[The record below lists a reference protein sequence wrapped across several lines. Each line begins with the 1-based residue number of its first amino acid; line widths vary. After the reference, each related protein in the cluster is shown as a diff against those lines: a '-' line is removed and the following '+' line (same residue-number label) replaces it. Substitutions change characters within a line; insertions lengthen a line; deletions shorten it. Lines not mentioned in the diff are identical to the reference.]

1 MSPWRPHSAQNG
13 RRLRVKRGCGP
24 SRSEARFLC
33 NPDQDT
39 LLWSGSEIKESAAGV
54 LSRDRER
61 NGRVQCKMA
70 FPVEKLDLELALKR
84 VKSDLNTARSFIESP
99 LEIELVDAD
108 QATWLS
114 QLSEKIAAGYR
125 PHSAVIADIPKGNGA
140 VRPAALL
147 NLEDRVV
154 YAAAVG
160 ALLSAINLGLG
171 WSQGKVDFSY
181 RLSES
186 VRRVEWF
193 TNRFDGWSAFRK
205 VSVER
210 IDNGAAHVVLTDIT
224 GFYENIDLTVLFSDL
239 RTLGADSDVI
249 QLLQL
254 CLNRWAVV
262 PNRGVPQGLSA
273 SDVLAKV
280 YLNPIDQ
287 AMADMQVD
295 FIRYV
300 DDIRIFCSDVP
311 ACKKALMSLIR
322 SLRRRGLNLQSAKTE
337 IVSAAEAKAII
348 EGIAPIITDVQ
359 KQYRDFLIKTMES
372 INPYMTIEDL
382 DDKVSPDDAPVEV
395 VREVFRQKFIDAPG
409 KFNKTLF
416 HFLINRLRA
425 QSDDYALAYCLEHL
439 ATQPQETQSLLDYI
453 GAVGTFPRDFTPI
466 ESFLQSPDCMYDY
479 QVYQIFRWL
488 HSLGSP
494 PSVGLITVAR
504 LITFDNARAFY
515 LRAVCRLIL
524 QTHGSMAD
532 LERLEAGYG
541 EVHNELER
549 AQVLVSIKRL
559 EVGRRNAFYGRV
571 SGDGQLCERAIRMVK
586 EQRL

>member
-1 MSPWRPHSAQNG
+1 
-13 RRLRVKRGCGP
+13 
-24 SRSEARFLC
+24 
-33 NPDQDT
+33 
-39 LLWSGSEIKESAAGV
+39 
-54 LSRDRER
+54 
-61 NGRVQCKMA
+61 MA

-193 TNRFDGWSAFRK
+193 TNRFNGWSAFRK

-280 YLNPIDQ
+280 YLNP
-287 AMADMQVD
+287 
-295 FIRYV
+295 
-300 DDIRIFCSDVP
+300 
-311 ACKKALMSLIR
+311 
-322 SLRRRGLNLQSAKTE
+322 
-337 IVSAAEAKAII
+337 
-348 EGIAPIITDVQ
+348 
-359 KQYRDFLIKTMES
+359 
-372 INPYMTIEDL
+372 
-382 DDKVSPDDAPVEV
+382 
-395 VREVFRQKFIDAPG
+395 
-409 KFNKTLF
+409 
-416 HFLINRLRA
+416 
-425 QSDDYALAYCLEHL
+425 
-439 ATQPQETQSLLDYI
+439 
-453 GAVGTFPRDFTPI
+453 
-466 ESFLQSPDCMYDY
+466 
-479 QVYQIFRWL
+479 
-488 HSLGSP
+488 
-494 PSVGLITVAR
+494 
-504 LITFDNARAFY
+504 
-515 LRAVCRLIL
+515 
-524 QTHGSMAD
+524 
-532 LERLEAGYG
+532 
-541 EVHNELER
+541 
-549 AQVLVSIKRL
+549 
-559 EVGRRNAFYGRV
+559 
-571 SGDGQLCERAIRMVK
+571 
-586 EQRL
+586 